1 MENTEEFD
9 IIVRGRYLD
18 ILFVSCEVLTG
29 LQILSLLKELYRPL
43 MDKSFEWFQMKL
55 PNHLNY

>member
-1 MENTEEFD
+1 MENTDEFD

-29 LQILSLLKELYRPL
+29 LQILSLLKELYRPIV
-43 MDKSFEWFQMKL
+43 DKSFEWFQIKL